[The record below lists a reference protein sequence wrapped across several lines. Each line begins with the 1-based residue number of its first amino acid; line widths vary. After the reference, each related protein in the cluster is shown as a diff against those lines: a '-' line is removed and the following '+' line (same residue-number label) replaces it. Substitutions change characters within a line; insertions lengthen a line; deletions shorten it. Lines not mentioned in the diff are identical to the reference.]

1 MIRQI
6 LCVPAQEDGIETG
19 GKGKG
24 MNYKHYRKQGETQ
37 HTICLKKYLL
47 NTDWRPLLV
56 AVNALNKEQNQNN
69 ATIMR
74 SLSCSIPRQE
84 NKGEE

>member
-24 MNYKHYRKQGETQ
+24 MNYKHYRQRENTT
-37 HTICLKKYLL
+37 HYLLKKIPFKYRLEA
-47 NTDWRPLLV
+47 V
-56 AVNALNKEQNQNN
+56 ACGSECAK
-69 ATIMR
+69 
-74 SLSCSIPRQE
+74 
-84 NKGEE
+84 